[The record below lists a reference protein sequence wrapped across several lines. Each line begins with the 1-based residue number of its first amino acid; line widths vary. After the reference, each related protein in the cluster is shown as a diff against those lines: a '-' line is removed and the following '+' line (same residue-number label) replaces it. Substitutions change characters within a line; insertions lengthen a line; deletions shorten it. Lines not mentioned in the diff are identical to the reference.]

1 MNNPLTYI
9 VIIFIRQWILEVTMQ
24 TKLTLRLEDQLI
36 EQAKAYAAQA
46 GKSVSQIVA
55 DYFKMLTSER
65 AKTISSST
73 PITQSLRGLL
83 RGSKLDEQDYKG
95 YLEEKHL

>member
-1 MNNPLTYI
+1 
-9 VIIFIRQWILEVTMQ
+9 MQ

-36 EQAKAYAAQA
+36 DQAKSYAAQA

-55 DYFKMLTSER
+55 EYFTLLTSKR
-65 AKTISSST
+65 SATNSPSA

-83 RGSKLDEQDYKG
+83 RESKLDEKDYKK
-95 YLEEKHL
+95 YLEGKHL